1 MTSFVFSKNKPP
13 SYIVGLAYNQLA
25 GRNINVV
32 VSATISNN
40 RALIIKMHRAYYP
53 NRTINI
59 AEPGGEKIIKLI
71 IGLFKTLKFTFALT
85 LLISMFFMQD
95 IGKML

>member
-40 RALIIKMHRAYYP
+40 RALIIKMHRVYYP

-59 AEPGGEKIIKLI
+59 AEPGGEKIKLI
-71 IGLFKTLKFTFALT
+71 IGLFKTLKFTFALM

>member
-1 MTSFVFSKNKPP
+1 
-13 SYIVGLAYNQLA
+13 
-25 GRNINVV
+25 
-32 VSATISNN
+32 
-40 RALIIKMHRAYYP
+40 MHRAYYP

-59 AEPGGEKIIKLI
+59 AEPGGEKIKLI

>member
-1 MTSFVFSKNKPP
+1 MNSFVFSKNKPP

-32 VSATISNN
+32 VAATISNN

-59 AEPGGEKIIKLI
+59 AEPGGEKIKLI
-71 IGLFKTLKFTFALT
+71 IGLFKTLKFTFALM

>member
-1 MTSFVFSKNKPP
+1 MTSFLFSKNKPP

-25 GRNINVV
+25 GRNIIVV

-59 AEPGGEKIIKLI
+59 AEPGGEKIKLI

>member
-1 MTSFVFSKNKPP
+1 MASFVFSKNKPP

-32 VSATISNN
+32 VAATISNN

-59 AEPGGEKIIKLI
+59 AEPGGEKVKLI

-85 LLISMFFMQD
+85 LFISMFFMQD